1 MKISRFAVTFLFL
14 LMLLVAADA
23 SASTI
28 VFPDELKRIESEAF
42 IDVHVDYI
50 EFPYGIE
57 FIAEDAF
64 EKASFIGIGPPDI
77 YAEEWCLSH
86 GFEYN
91 PYSTSVDDFEWE
103 ELNGSQIA
111 ITKYNGADEKVVIPA
126 EIEGYEVV
134 EIAESAFRGNKTMTA
149 VYFPDTLQKIGESA
163 FQGCSALRRVD
174 FPESLIYMGYRAFRE
189 CTSLVHFGYPVNV
202 EEVGGA
208 FLYGCT
214 SLKEVTVPEGVYR
227 LMDYFVCN
235 AGSVEIVNLP
245 STLEEIGKHSLAGNN
260 KFTKLDIPDSVEII
274 DEYAFSSCVNMTSID
289 FPDSLARIEK
299 YAFEKCTGLQSIDL
313 PPSLVYLGYCSFD
326 KCSSLTHFGYPV
338 GIEEVGGVYLGGASS
353 LTEITVPEGVTW
365 LMDYFVSYAGAVT
378 TINLPSTLEK
388 IGKYAFANT
397 NVFTTVTIPEGV
409 KEIDEYA
416 FYNNSKLVS
425 IDIPASVQEIGNKCF
440 EKCTGLKSI
449 TFHEGLEVVGM
460 ATFKNCTAL
469 KTVELPDSVRS
480 IGAEAFRGCSILSEF
495 RYPLNWTGTVQPGA
509 MNTKYERGRIFEGCK
524 MLKKITIPEGLE
536 SLPYMAFSFAS
547 SLQTVELPSTLKSIN
562 NGTFWDATGLR
573 NINFP
578 DGLTKIGY
586 GAFMGCT
593 SLKEANLPDSVDT
606 IGSSAFKGCT
616 SLAAIHFPKNWT
628 TVVSPHAYDAYDG
641 VMFDTGY
648 IFGGCT
654 KLTSVEIPDG
664 ATAIPA
670 YAFEDCTKLTSVTI
684 PSSVKTI
691 GKRAFN
697 GCSTLKR
704 IYLGYPVEEIGKDA
718 FKKCSVLTI
727 HTEYGAYALT
737 YAIENGIDYFY
748 LSLTDSS
755 VPQGTLYRGE
765 HFPLYGFVRSSVP
778 VETVTAT
785 IWNADQSA
793 ALQTVTFNPA
803 ETDYDLSGYINSHLY
818 VENLP
823 LGTYWFGLTATA
835 GEETE
840 TYGSWKFTTVPAP
853 LRVTGKLYMLKDIVD
868 PSKKFSGYVTSNYD
882 ITEMKITISGKNGQ
896 AVISKSYQPNVK
908 TFDLSAAAAD
918 FDLSTLKYMEEYVL
932 TLTMTANDE
941 THVIGK
947 SYFTV
952 AQYDGQTDQ
961 TTFDAVVNFV
971 KDDANK
977 EIFNK
982 YNYRISDASANMDIN
997 TIFTV
1002 AISDYGSLAW
1012 HRVMDWA
1019 LSNNYDSYLVKLYKV
1034 EIVELLKQ
1042 YTNQGSMGKIDT
1054 EAVTVA
1060 VKALKT
1066 YGSLNTKYIKEF
1078 TNVTL
1083 TEDVKALLKEL
1094 ESMVD
1099 MLDYSMDAV
1108 KQSDELIKMIEY
1120 IISDFT
1126 QELSMLDM
1134 IEELTADRNDESFAR
1149 AMREVRREFRAKWFT
1164 ALYNSWNAALK
1175 ECVEGAIDKAIKKM
1189 IDLVGGSG
1197 TCYGIITFCLDLAL
1211 EESKVNEQ
1219 AADVKTFFAQHECAR
1234 NANAAYGAM
1243 FDAIKAG
1250 ESSSENIQ
1258 KFISTFL
1265 YARQAYYRIYKTLNA
1280 MEDDL
1285 DISNEIWFDEVDISN
1300 LIIPGTGMTC
1310 IIE

>member
-1 MKISRFAVTFLFL
+1 MKISRFAATFLFL

-326 KCSSLTHFGYPV
+326 QCSSLTHFGYPV

-397 NVFTTVTIPEGV
+397 NVFTTVNIPEGV

-425 IDIPASVQEIGNKCF
+425 IDIPASVQSIGNKCF
-440 EKCTGLKSI
+440 EKCTGLKNI

-573 NINFP
+573 NIDFP

-704 IYLGYPVEEIGKDA
+704 IYLGFPVEEIGKDA

-755 VPQGTLYRGE
+755 VPQGTVYQGE
-765 HFPLYGFVRSSVP
+765 HFPLYGFVRSTVP

-785 IWNADQSA
+785 IWNADQSKT
-793 ALQTVTFNPA
+793 LQTVTFNPG

-835 GEETE
+835 GGETD

-853 LRVTGKLYMLKDIVD
+853 LRVTGQLYMLKDIVD
-868 PSKKFSGYVTSNYD
+868 PSKKFSGYATSNYD
-882 ITEMKITISGKNGQ
+882 ITEFVIKIAKTNGE
-896 AVISKSYQPNVK
+896 VKISKTYTPNAK
-908 TFDLSAAAAD
+908 TFDLAAAAAD
-918 FDLSTLKYMEEYVL
+918 FDLSTLPMEDYVL
-932 TLTMTANDE
+932 TMSMTANGE
-941 THVIGK
+941 KRTIAK

-952 AQYDGQTDQ
+952 AIYDGNVDQ
-961 TTFDAVVNFV
+961 DTFNAVVNFV
-971 KDDANK
+971 REDANRSL
-977 EIFNK
+977 FSK
-982 YNYRISDASANMDIN
+982 YNYRISETLADMDID
-997 TIFTV
+997 TVFTMV
-1002 AISDYGSLAW
+1002 VSDYKDILWNQFKDFVVQNG
-1012 HRVMDWA
+1012 
-1019 LSNNYDSYLVKLYKV
+1019 YDSYLVKLYKA
-1034 EIVELLKQ
+1034 EIIELLKEVAG
-1042 YTNQGSMGKIDT
+1042 NHSSASGDA
-1054 EAVTVA
+1054 EFRAAV

-1066 YGSLNTKYIKEF
+1066 NGSLTVDSVKELYGKAMSTDLETLIKELDGIIDGLGYTVDAIKQLDELAELVDF
-1078 TNVTL
+1078 ITDDYT
-1083 TEDVKALLKEL
+1083 KEL
-1094 ESMVD
+1094 ALMDMVD
-1099 MLDYSMDAV
+1099 
-1108 KQSDELIKMIEY
+1108 
-1120 IISDFT
+1120 
-1126 QELSMLDM
+1126 
-1134 IEELTADRNDESFAR
+1134 ELTADRNDESFTR
-1149 AMREVRREFRAKWFT
+1149 AMLEIRAEFRAKWFGV
-1164 ALYNSWNAALK
+1164 LYKSFNAAVDK
-1175 ECVEGAIDKAIKKM
+1175 FFDKAVDESLELVVEAITGSKVGYGVLTFAL
-1189 IDLVGGSG
+1189 DLSLELSG
-1197 TCYGIITFCLDLAL
+1197 TNDDA
-1211 EESKVNEQ
+1211 SN
-1219 AADVKTFFAQHECAR
+1219 VKTFFAQQASAS
-1234 NANAAYGAM
+1234 NAENAYTAM
-1243 FDAIKAG
+1243 FNAIEAG
-1250 ESSSENIQ
+1250 QTSSENIQ
-1258 KFISTFL
+1258 KFITTFV
-1265 YARQAYYRIYKTLNA
+1265 YARQAYYRIYTT
-1280 MEDDL
+1280 MEDMTNNYEEE
-1285 DISNEIWFDEVDISN
+1285 NEIWMDRMDISM
-1300 LIIPGTGMTC
+1300 LVIPGTDMSG
-1310 IIE
+1310 IE